1 MTFEVLKFT
10 PENLE
15 RHKTALKGVGK
26 NGEVIYTTRDR
37 ELTHHTEYYIEGL
50 GLYRITDRWTH
61 SHPQNLEWASNFF
74 KQEGFNSPLHFLQ
87 EITRIYADEAGC
99 LPTLYTHRLV
109 RSTMT
114 FEQALT
120 YLKAGHKV
128 TRIEWQESSHLKPH
142 VTLAHNH
149 TFYAVPESDNYSTQV
164 YRPSSAD
171 LLAEDWTLYN
181 GGEE

>member
-26 NGEVIYTTRDR
+26 NGEIIYTTRDR
-37 ELTHHTEYYIEGL
+37 ELTRHTEYYIEGL

-74 KQEGFNSPLHFLQ
+74 KQEGFDNPLHFLQ
-87 EITRIYADEAGC
+87 EITRIYADEAGR

-120 YLKAGHKV
+120 HLKAGHKV
-128 TRIEWQESSHLKPH
+128 TRTAWCTGDEERCFFIDENN
-142 VTLAHNH
+142 VTCRWEKEGYLVENNSFSGDAI
-149 TFYAVPESDNYSTQV
+149 
-164 YRPSSAD
+164 
-171 LLAEDWTLYN
+171 LAEDWILYN
-181 GGEE
+181 GGKE